1 MHAIRSNHVACA
13 PLYFHLNVVESPAAG
28 RRAWALG
35 LGWCVA
41 WAGSLPA
48 RVHHLCRIG
57 LDGARR
63 GGVRLRVRARGVVV
77 DGYEALRVDHSN
89 VYAQLGASSSQ
100 PGPGKR

>member
-1 MHAIRSNHVACA
+1 MSTQTRMHTRAHTGESQYALVEPGSGASAEDAVA
-13 PLYFHLNVVESPAAG
+13 
-28 RRAWALG
+28 
-35 LGWCVA
+35 
-41 WAGSLPA
+41 
-48 RVHHLCRIG
+48 G

-77 DGYEALRVDHSN
+77 DGYEALRVDNSN

>member
-1 MHAIRSNHVACA
+1 MHTRAHTGESRYALVELGSGASAEDAVA
-13 PLYFHLNVVESPAAG
+13 
-28 RRAWALG
+28 
-35 LGWCVA
+35 
-41 WAGSLPA
+41 
-48 RVHHLCRIG
+48 G